1 MIDID
6 KYIQTA
12 LKNGEKNRVNA
23 YRNLKSKIL
32 LAQTAKN
39 AKGYDDATE
48 LSIIGKYVK
57 ELNEDSKAYFAANR
71 NDLAVEYVEE
81 ADILSEFLPNEPT
94 EDEIKIAIAEFISL
108 NNGPISDT
116 KTLAKSQMGS
126 CIKYVKNQYPT
137 ADGKKVSEVVKS
149 FIV

>member
-6 KYIQTA
+6 KYIQAA
-12 LKNGEKNRVNA
+12 LKNSDKNRVNA

-32 LAQTAKN
+32 LAKTAKN
-39 AKGYDDATE
+39 AKDYDDATE

-57 ELNEDSKAYFAANR
+57 ELNDDSKAYFAANR
-71 NDLAVEYVEE
+71 EDLALECVEE
-81 ADILSEFLPNEPT
+81 ADILSEFLPKEPT
-94 EDEIKIAIAEFISL
+94 EDEIKMAIADFIGL
-108 NNGPISDT
+108 NNGPVSDA
-116 KTLAKSQMGS
+116 KTLDKRQMGP
-126 CIKYVKNQYPT
+126 CIKYVKSQYPT